1 MKFSENRPV
10 KIVML
15 GAGGT
20 GGHIAPHLYRLLY
33 ALDRPVRFIICDG
46 DVVEEKNLVRQNFTP
61 ADLGENKAKV
71 LAERYSSVFG
81 METEYVPEFIES
93 GERLLS
99 MLQARTFPT
108 GPYWHSPTVKELVIL
123 IGAVDNNKSR
133 KLCHEVFYKLDDL
146 VYIDSGNGMH
156 TGQIVCGIR
165 SGGRTFYR
173 PVGAAFPEVLQDT
186 DKFPTELSCAEA
198 SVSAPQSIAA
208 NITAATR
215 AESSATKSF
224 TSWMILSTST
234 AATGCTPGRSSAASA
249 AAGARSTAPSERR
262 SRRSCRIQTNSQRS

>member
-1 MKFSENRPV
+1 MKFAENRPV

-46 DVVEEKNLVRQNFTP
+46 DIVEEKNLVRQNLTP

-81 METEYVPEFIES
+81 LETEYVPEFIES

-99 MLQARTFPT
+99 MLRARTFPT

-146 VYIDSGNGMH
+146 IYIDSGNGKY
-156 TGQIVCGIR
+156 TGQVVCGVR
-165 SGGRTFYR
+165 RNGRTVR
-173 PVGAAFPEVLQDT
+173 RSIGGVHPEMLKDT
-186 DKFPTELSCAEA
+186 DLFPSEISCAEA
-198 SVSAPQSIAA
+198 AQEDPQSIVA
-208 NITAATR
+208 NVTAATAVLIMVYNILTHGENNAMQTDFSTRTIRMQTVLEKQTRRR
-215 AESSATKSF
+215 AA
-224 TSWMILSTST
+224 
-234 AATGCTPGRSSAASA
+234 
-249 AAGARSTAPSERR
+249 
-262 SRRSCRIQTNSQRS
+262 

>member
-1 MKFSENRPV
+1 MRFSKERPV

-46 DVVEEKNLVRQNFTP
+46 DIVEQKNLVRQNFIP

-71 LAERYSSVFG
+71 LAERYATVFG
-81 METEYVPEFIES
+81 METEYVPAFVES
-93 GERLLS
+93 EEKLRELLTPR
-99 MLQARTFPT
+99 QWRKGYYGDIVTT
-108 GPYWHSPTVKELVIL
+108 EQVIL

-133 KLCHEVFYKLDDL
+133 QLCHRLFYEMKELI
-146 VYIDSGNGMH
+146 YIDSGNGEH
-156 TGQIVCGIR
+156 TGQVVCGIR

-173 PVGAAFPEVLQDT
+173 PIGAAYPDVLKET

-208 NITAATR
+208 NITAAT
-215 AESSATKSF
+215 AVVDMIYNILTQGESRVRQVTFA
-224 TSWMILSTST
+224 
-234 AATGCTPGRSSAASA
+234 
-249 AAGARSTAPSERR
+249 
-262 SRRSCRIQTNSQRS
+262 TNSVNVRPVLQKQRGKARAA